1 MGPIFYNFPTFFK
14 KISVVIFFSAGF
26 MQSQLSKFIPANTL
40 VGLDWSI
47 NIYKSYPLPS
57 PTATILD
64 CLIYCYNIEMEN
76 CEFFVFENA
85 TCFLGNTNLTFG
97 NVTQAKSDVT
107 LYLNPGKTIL
117 LGGKTFYLLYSCF
130 YSINVTI
137 G

>member
-1 MGPIFYNFPTFFK
+1 MLN
-14 KISVVIFFSAGF
+14 FFSPEF
-26 MQSQLSKFIPANTL
+26 MQSQLSKFIPATTF

-57 PTATILD
+57 HTATILD

-107 LYLNPGKTIL
+107 LYLNPGKTNF
-117 LGGKTFYLLYSCF
+117 LGGKTFYLLYKSVMWQLLRSCK
-130 YSINVTI
+130 
-137 G
+137 